1 MTSKPVRENVVL
13 DFKCAGWRSGLP
25 ILLLHGYTDS
35 RRSYDP
41 VLAQLPDFVNAI
53 AVSQRGHGDS
63 ERPEDGYLPADLA
76 SDIVHL
82 MDTLSIQKAV
92 VVGHSLGA
100 TVAQRFAIDYA
111 DRTLGLVL
119 VGSFYTMHDHPAV
132 QQLWKST
139 VAQLTDPIDPGI
151 VRTFQEGTVAHPLPQ
166 AFLDLVVQESLK
178 VPARIWKQ
186 ALRSALNTDFSNE
199 LPKIKV
205 PTQLIWGNLDALASR
220 LEQTALLSAI
230 NGSKL
235 NVYGGAGHAPHWEEP
250 ARFANDIAN
259 FIWRL

>member
-1 MTSKPVRENVVL
+1 MTSKPVRDNVVL

-35 RRSYDP
+35 RVSYDP

-63 ERPEDGYLPADLA
+63 ERPEDDYHPADFA

-92 VVGHSLGA
+92 IVGHSLGA
-100 TVAQRFAIDYA
+100 IIAQRFAIDYPE
-111 DRTLGLVL
+111 RTLGLVL

-132 QQLWKST
+132 KELWKST
-139 VAQLTDPIDPGI
+139 VSQLTDPIDRDM
-151 VRTFQEGTVAHPLPQ
+151 VRTFQEGTVAHSLPQ

-178 VPARIWKQ
+178 VPARVWKQ
-186 ALRSALNTDFSNE
+186 TLRSALDTDFSNE
-199 LPKIKV
+199 LPKIGA
-205 PTQLIWGNLDALASR
+205 PTQLIWGNLDTLASR
-220 LEQTALLSAI
+220 LEQTALLTAI
-230 NGSKL
+230 HGSKL

-250 ARFANDIAN
+250 ARFANDVAN